1 MKKFIIIVFVFVLG
15 SCSVQKSIS
24 NGAFSDISINVDSEK
39 CEFNRLNEIEAD
51 GWAFWG
57 IPEKPVK
64 KSGFVFRFN
73 GMQLNSEDSRFL
85 GVYKSQ
91 FVPIFSLIANTVG
104 IGLAIDYALPES
116 VPLPTSFLIAI
127 PFAGTINNMI
137 FYKSAHNLA
146 IRKMNA
152 KLIEENP
159 EIDVFLNPKYNI
171 DFKNKIWTQEATIKA
186 NVMGAKFIIEK

>member
-1 MKKFIIIVFVFVLG
+1 MKKFVLSLSVFVLV

-24 NGAFSDISINVDSEK
+24 NGAFSDISMNVDSEK
-39 CEFNRLNEIEAD
+39 YELNRLNEIEAD

-73 GMQLNSEDSRFL
+73 GMQLSSEDSRFL

-116 VPLPTSFLIAI
+116 VPLPTYS
-127 PFAGTINNMI
+127 M
-137 FYKSAHNLA
+137 
-146 IRKMNA
+146 
-152 KLIEENP
+152 
-159 EIDVFLNPKYNI
+159 V
-171 DFKNKIWTQEATIKA
+171 
-186 NVMGAKFIIEK
+186 